1 MRYGGENV
9 KKDKEDIVEE
19 ALSNMSLGY
28 TCSESIVLAMS
39 KHLKIKINV
48 IPKIATGFSAGI
60 GRMGDVCGAIS
71 GGVMI
76 IGLIYG
82 RLNPNDTERYE
93 KCIGKVQKLIMEFK
107 NRNGEIDCE
116 KLIGLKLSRAE
127 DREKFRVEKVK
138 ERFCMKFVKDVINIL
153 MGMLDEGEGLNVYG

>member
-1 MRYGGENV
+1 MYYGGGTVKGDEENV
-9 KKDKEDIVEE
+9 VEE

-28 TCSESIVLAMS
+28 TCSESTLLAMS
-39 KHLKIKINV
+39 KHLKIEANI

-82 RLNPNDTERYE
+82 RSNPNDMERYE

-138 ERFCMKFVKDVINIL
+138 EKFCMKFVKDVINIL
-153 MGMLDEGEGLNVYG
+153 MGMLNDDEGLNVHG